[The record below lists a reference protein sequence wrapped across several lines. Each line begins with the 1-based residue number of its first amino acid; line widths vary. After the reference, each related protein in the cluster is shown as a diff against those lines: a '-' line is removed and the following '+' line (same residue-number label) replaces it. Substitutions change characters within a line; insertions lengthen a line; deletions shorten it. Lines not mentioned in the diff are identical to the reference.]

1 MVYVS
6 ESLRGEPVGLVQQ
19 DERTWTI
26 HFGQLLI
33 GLPLK
38 VPMSIPANCYPCA
51 RSYSEGDSFRPPHPS
66 ILPRGEHGPRNTRVG
81 YVVAG
86 VTRPA

>member
-6 ESLRGEPVGLVQQ
+6 ESLKGEPVGLVQQ

-33 GLPLK
+33 GLLDDSTGRVDK
-38 VPMSIPANCYPCA
+38 VPTKVLPMSP
-51 RSYSEGDSFRPPHPS
+51 
-66 ILPRGEHGPRNTRVG
+66 V
-81 YVVAG
+81 
-86 VTRPA
+86 

>member
-19 DERTWTI
+19 DDQTWTI

-33 GLPLK
+33 GLLNDSTKRVDK
-38 VPMSIPANCYPCA
+38 VPTKVLPMSP
-51 RSYSEGDSFRPPHPS
+51 
-66 ILPRGEHGPRNTRVG
+66 V
-81 YVVAG
+81 
-86 VTRPA
+86 